1 MDFFEGDLPL
11 VVALFAV
18 HGDHRVECGA
28 VGESELG
35 GVLDGFVE
43 LLVAVHQQVAAHFGV
58 GRREV
63 ERQAVGLGVPV
74 GRAAVLLAGESFRA
88 DIEAR
93 IHARKRL
100 KQVKDVEANPLL
112 GGIVAVN
119 HNVGKVP
126 LGAPGLALLGEQG
139 FVARRTGR
147 CGLGR
152 RTRLDLSGRSVHR
165 RNHTHVLVQGDSLAC
180 GGLDGEYLR
189 SVAFAAYGRSAPAI
203 HTALHGCRH
212 KKVELLGA
220 RLDPRTCAVALL
232 RPKRLVPVGVRIH
245 HVKIQVGLEHHLGG
259 AVDRHPELLGRNL
272 VAHNAQ
278 EALCFDGHGGSVGE
292 RSGESAGED
301 AVLHIE
307 LAVKIR
313 NRGRVQIDH
322 FAVDAQVDAHV
333 VHGVQDLGEVFRVA
347 VLPPT
352 HLGLVG
358 VVHPSDVAAVEVLA
372 AKGLF
377 VVGAVAHASV
387 AERKKALA
395 HDVGFGRPGR
405 FDDAPGIDVNG
416 GLHSE
421 LLVASYGLKLQG
433 LFRRQLVQAADK

>member
-1 MDFFEGDLPL
+1 M
-11 VVALFAV
+11 
-18 HGDHRVECGA
+18 
-28 VGESELG
+28 
-35 GVLDGFVE
+35 
-43 LLVAVHQQVAAHFGV
+43 
-58 GRREV
+58 
-63 ERQAVGLGVPV
+63 
-74 GRAAVLLAGESFRA
+74 
-88 DIEAR
+88 
-93 IHARKRL
+93 
-100 KQVKDVEANPLL
+100 KDVEANPLL

-278 EALCFDGHGGSVGE
+278 EALGFDGHGGSVRE
-292 RSGESAGED
+292 RSGESAGEHP
-301 AVLHIE
+301 VLHVE